1 MRDFILELK
10 KEKRTIFLNTHLLD
24 EAERICD
31 RVAILKTRLVT
42 IGSPEELRHSLSGR
56 KVKFQLQRVDDAITS
71 SVKKMGYQIGEVTAN
86 SIVINLKEPE
96 KENPA
101 ILRSIQSA
109 GGNVVF
115 VTEVGSSLEDVYLKL
130 VKGD

>member
-1 MRDFILELK
+1 M
-10 KEKRTIFLNTHLLD
+10 
-24 EAERICD
+24 
-31 RVAILKTRLVT
+31 V
-42 IGSPEELRHSLSGR
+42 
-56 KVKFQLQRVDDAITS
+56 S

-86 SIVINLKEPE
+86 SIVISLKDPE
-96 KENPA
+96 SENPA
-101 ILRSIQSA
+101 ILRGIQGA